1 MPEESARI
9 DVQKAVKSKN
19 RIKDLLVHMGATVV
33 PLTVVFEA
41 LGYTGLTGL
50 GWGIL
55 SATIASVADE
65 LGYEVRVIG
74 ARYFLMKNEK
84 QQSIPNLST
93 IQEEESSGEVV
104 V

>member
-1 MPEESARI
+1 
-9 DVQKAVKSKN
+9 
-19 RIKDLLVHMGATVV
+19 MGATVI

-65 LGYEVRVIG
+65 LGYEIRLIG
-74 ARYFLMKNEK
+74 ARYFLMKKE
-84 QQSIPNLST
+84 QQQVVQRSPETEDERKS
-93 IQEEESSGEVV
+93 EELEA
-104 V
+104 